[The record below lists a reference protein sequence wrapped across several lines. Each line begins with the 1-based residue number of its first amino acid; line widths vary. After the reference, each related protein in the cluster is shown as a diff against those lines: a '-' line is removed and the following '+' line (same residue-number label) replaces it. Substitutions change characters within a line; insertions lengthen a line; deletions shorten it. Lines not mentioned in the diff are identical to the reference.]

1 MLSSHIINIVK
12 LNRKGNAIVG
22 VIFMIIVSSTE
33 IIGTLISLEIPM
45 QSLTSTWKFI
55 ATVQVMDSWCIPI
68 LTSGGVV
75 LRESGDT
82 SLTCG
87 FPFVEGGYEDG
98 RPMEMGA

>member
-12 LNRKGNAIVG
+12 LNQKGNAIIVG
-22 VIFMIIVSSTE
+22 VIFMIIVPSTV
-33 IIGTLISLEIPM
+33 IIGTL
-45 QSLTSTWKFI
+45 KFI
-55 ATVQVMDSWCIPI
+55 ATVQFIGSWCIPI

-98 RPMEMGA
+98 RPMEMDA